1 MKSIT
6 YRLLSGGL
14 ISFLAFSLLAV
25 GHERKAAV
33 LPALQQACA
42 PLPSGLVSWWPAEGN
57 ANDIQDG
64 NNGTLING
72 VSFAPGEVGQAF
84 SFIGTDY
91 VDIPDASNLD
101 FGLNSPISIDMW
113 VFRTSNA
120 PVMHFIGKRSGCGTI
135 SYQMALDSSGLGFS
149 GELGGVSS
157 HQDLPLNTWTHLAGT
172 FDGTTYRFYI
182 NGTLAGT
189 PTTGTLGPTTT
200 APLRIGTSGTCAGFG
215 GLIDEV
221 HLFNRAL
228 TQAEIQT
235 IVNAGAAGTC
245 ACSVPVVTLN
255 PATQVGSGG
264 SVTLT
269 ASASGSPA
277 PTVQWQVSTDGGATF
292 TNIPGATSTTL
303 SFTPTPSQTGSKYR
317 AVFTN
322 VCGNAATTAATLTVL
337 DVCLRDSSTGNLL
350 QWNSVTGQYKFTRC
364 SDGFMLTG
372 TGSVGLVNGIRTLT
386 DFKTDRR
393 LSAGFNTSQLNGN
406 ATIYLQV
413 AQGVWQVFRI
423 SETIP
428 TPCLCRLN

>member
-25 GHERKAAV
+25 GHERKAAA

-42 PLPSGLVSWWPAEGN
+42 PNPSGLVSWWPAEGN
-57 ANDIQDG
+57 ANDIQGG
-64 NNGTLING
+64 NNGTLTNG

-84 SFIGTDY
+84 SFNGTDY
-91 VDIPDASNLD
+91 VDIPDAPNLD
-101 FGLNSPISIDMW
+101 FGSTSPISIDMW
-113 VFRTSNA
+113 VFRTSSA
-120 PVMHFIGKRSGCGTI
+120 SPMHFIGKRSGCGTI
-135 SYQMALDSSGLGFS
+135 SYQMALDSSGPGFGS
-149 GELGGVSS
+149 ELGGVSA

-172 FDGTTYRFYI
+172 FDGTTFRIYI

-189 PTTGTLGPTTT
+189 AAGTLGPTTT
-200 APLRIGTSGTCAGFG
+200 ASLRIGTSGTCAGFG

-228 TQAEIQT
+228 TEAEIQS
-235 IVNAGAAGTC
+235 IVNAGVAGTC
-245 ACSVPVVTLN
+245 ACSVPVITLN
-255 PATQVGSGG
+255 PASQVGTGG
-264 SVTLT
+264 SVALT
-269 ASASGSPA
+269 ASASGNPA
-277 PTVQWQVSTDGGATF
+277 PTVQWQSSTDGGTTF
-292 TNIPGATSTTL
+292 TNIPGATSSTL
-303 SFTPTPSQTGSKYR
+303 SFTPTSSQTSSKYR

-322 VCGNAATTAATLTVL
+322 VCGSAATTAATLTVL

-393 LSAGFNTSQLNGN
+393 ISAGFNSSQLDGN
-406 ATIYLQV
+406 ATIYLLA
-413 AQGVWQVFRI
+413 AQGVWQVLRI